1 MFALGYCPPLTYMS
15 FIIVSHSR
23 HLMTVTLALVAWLQV
38 TNGMID
44 GVSRE

>member
-15 FIIVSHSR
+15 FMIVFHSR
-23 HLMTVTLALVAWLQV
+23 HLITVTLSLVAWLQV

-44 GVSRE
+44 GVSGE